1 VFQRS
6 YPHCSDIGLWLLK
19 KVMKCGLQICRHELS
34 KLINQM
40 LPPSANKLSCYSVLR
55 MLSSSYS
62 DAQAADNL
70 LTAAQYKA
78 TEETTSYLN

>member
-1 VFQRS
+1 
-6 YPHCSDIGLWLLK
+6 
-19 KVMKCGLQICRHELS
+19 
-34 KLINQM
+34 
-40 LPPSANKLSCYSVLR
+40 

-70 LTAAQYKA
+70 LTAVQCKA